1 MNKSFEVLQVDAW
14 ADGDG
19 WVTNDANVLGYFST
33 KGNPRRALIQ
43 FLKEKGI
50 TFNKGAVDVED
61 DGDYLTV
68 VERKSRRPLFDARYE
83 WEVQA

>member
-1 MNKSFEVLQVDAW
+1 MNQSFEVLQVNAC

-19 WVTNDANVLGYFST
+19 WVTNDVNVLGYFST

-68 VERKSRRPLFDARYE
+68 VERKSRRLLFDARYE